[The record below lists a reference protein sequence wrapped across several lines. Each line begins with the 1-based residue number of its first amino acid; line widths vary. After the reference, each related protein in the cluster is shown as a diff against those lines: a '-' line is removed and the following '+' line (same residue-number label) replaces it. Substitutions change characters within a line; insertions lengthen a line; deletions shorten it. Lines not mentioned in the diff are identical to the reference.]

1 MQVLQST
8 SEAMTAKQLAQ
19 AALDQGLI
27 SSSNK
32 VQTPLVCPCLASS
45 MCVSVFSLKLCSSL
59 RKRLRSVRPS
69 AECDAGVADGVITVQ

>member
-19 AALDQGLI
+19 AALNQGLI
-27 SSSNK
+27 SSNK
-32 VQTPLVCPCLASS
+32 VQTPLLCPCLVSS
-45 MCVSVFSLKLCSSL
+45 MCVLIFLLKLCSSL
-59 RKRLRSVRPS
+59 RKKLRSVRPS